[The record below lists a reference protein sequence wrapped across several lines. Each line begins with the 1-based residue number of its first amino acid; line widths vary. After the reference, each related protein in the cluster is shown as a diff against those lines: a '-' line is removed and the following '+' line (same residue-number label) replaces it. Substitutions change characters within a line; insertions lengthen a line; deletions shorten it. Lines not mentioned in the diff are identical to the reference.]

1 MLSMK
6 RLATLLLTLVGL
18 SAFAGTAAAQFA
30 PVPKITSVPQRKSYA
45 PANVAIL
52 GSNLGLAT
60 DVKVNGV
67 SYPVVRRTAT
77 RLVVGPVAPQDPG
90 FGLVEVFS
98 TSSVATAPISLVPTL
113 TGTRRRTRVDLV
125 LNNGDTG
132 TYVLRYSY
140 SVLGAPAVDQSVY
153 GPRFLGLN
161 APALAVGV
169 FADASPLAL
178 STLLPVQI
186 GQIGAD
192 LRLQAQCSADTA
204 GLDAYTNLVTVPG
217 FNANPHP

>member
-1 MLSMK
+1 MLPTT

-18 SAFAGTAAAQFA
+18 SASAAAQSA

-60 DVKVNGV
+60 DVEVNGV

-77 RLVVGPVAPQDPG
+77 RIVVGPVAPQDPG

-98 TSSVATAPISLVPTL
+98 SSSVATAPISLVPTL
-113 TGTRRRTRVDLV
+113 AGTRRRTRVDLV
-125 LNNGDTG
+125 LNNGDAG

-140 SVLGAPAVDQSVY
+140 SVLGAPAVDQGVY
-153 GPRFLGLN
+153 GKRFLGPN
-161 APALAVGV
+161 APPLALGV
-169 FADASPLAL
+169 FADATPVGL

-192 LRLQAQCSADTA
+192 LRLQAQCSAATA
-204 GLDAYTNLVTVPG
+204 GLEAYTNLLTVPG
-217 FNANPHP
+217 FNANPNP